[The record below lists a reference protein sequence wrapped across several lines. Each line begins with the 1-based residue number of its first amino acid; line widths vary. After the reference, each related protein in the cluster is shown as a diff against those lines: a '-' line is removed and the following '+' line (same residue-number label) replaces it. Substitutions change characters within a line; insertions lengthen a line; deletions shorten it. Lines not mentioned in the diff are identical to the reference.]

1 MVWDHSTYS
10 KNRDRLLQAD
20 IARKFLKAILEHE
33 KVKPL
38 LSDEHFTVDG
48 TLINAWAPMKSFV
61 ARKMAPPDQDTMPPA
76 ADGGAPPKTEDE
88 AGPGAEA
95 TLPQPAP
102 TESNRQDTPQDAAP
116 MHRTETESKGRNE
129 EVDFHGQKRSNAT
142 HASITDAEA
151 RLFRK
156 GKGKEAELCYM
167 GHALTENRHGLVVE
181 AGLTQAT
188 GTAEREAAAT
198 LLHAPADARRRQGLR
213 HGRLRRRYATEVCD
227 ATRGA
232 EREGP
237 PLGHR
242 WPHHAARGLRAKP
255 EEAQVDRGGLRLD
268 QDDRRPCP
276 ADAPRPRP
284 HGLRLHLRDGRLRSH
299 PLLRLIDG
307 RIAPAAVA

>member
-129 EVDFHGQKRSNAT
+129 EVDFHGQKRSKRHTPRSPTRRHACSAKARARRPSSAT
-142 HASITDAEA
+142 WATRSPRT
-151 RLFRK
+151 
-156 GKGKEAELCYM
+156 
-167 GHALTENRHGLVVE
+167 
-181 AGLTQAT
+181 AT
-188 GTAEREAAAT
+188 GSWSR
-198 LLHAPADARRRQGLR
+198 PA
-213 HGRLRRRYATEVCD
+213 
-227 ATRGA
+227 
-232 EREGP
+232 
-237 PLGHR
+237 
-242 WPHHAARGLRAKP
+242 
-255 EEAQVDRGGLRLD
+255 
-268 QDDRRPCP
+268 
-276 ADAPRPRP
+276 
-284 HGLRLHLRDGRLRSH
+284 
-299 PLLRLIDG
+299 
-307 RIAPAAVA
+307 